1 MSNAARRLLPKKLLR
16 MDKNIIE
23 TLQKERQQIDAEL
36 RKSRRSIG
44 QHWNV
49 LFAPPKADTNVQQ
62 WVNQAERAVAVYDG
76 FMLMYKLFKRFPSF
90 KAKFKR
96 K

>member
-1 MSNAARRLLPKKLLR
+1 

-23 TLQKERQQIDAEL
+23 TLQKERQSVDEEL

-49 LFAPPKADTNVQQ
+49 LFAPPQADTKVQQ
-62 WVNQAERAVAVYDG
+62 WVNQTERAVAVYDG
-76 FMLMYKLFKRFPSF
+76 FMLMYKLINRFSW
-90 KAKFKR
+90 FKR
-96 K
+96 KSKRK